1 MCPNW
6 LSNILSPAWATAPK
20 ARVELYADKHQ
31 CLLGE
36 KVTGKIKIV
45 SDEEFVVNQV
55 TVRLSCNESI
65 KKTRMW
71 SSQYG
76 TQQNEYWD
84 KAQVYSGSCKIF
96 GPSTIPQGFQGS
108 YNYAIDVSFAARET
122 LYSIDHNVKWLLVA
136 LIESNGRPNIQ
147 TQEYEVQVAR
157 PQTNLNSPT
166 IMKEVTREVVLI
178 PCSYCGGLM
187 PQTSVFC
194 PNCGARR
201 KG

>member
-1 MCPNW
+1 M
-6 LSNILSPAWATAPK
+6 PK
-20 ARVELYADKHQ
+20 ARVELYADKPQ

-36 KVTGKIKIV
+36 QVKGKIKV
-45 SDEEFVVNQV
+45 TSDEEFVVNQV

-65 KKTRMW
+65 KKTRTW

-76 TQQNEYWD
+76 MQQGEYWD
-84 KAQVYSGSCKIF
+84 KAQVYCASCKIF
-96 GPSTIPQGFQGS
+96 GASTIPQGFSGS
-108 YNYAIDVSFAARET
+108 YNYAIDVSPAAQET
-122 LYSIDHNVKWLLVA
+122 LYSLDHNVKWMLLAV
-136 LIESNGRPNIQ
+136 IESSGRPNIQ
-147 TQEYEVQVAR
+147 TPEYEVQVAR
-157 PQTNLNSPT
+157 PQAILNSPA
-166 IMKEVTREVVLI
+166 IMKEVTREVVLL

>member
-1 MCPNW
+1 MCPSW
-6 LSNILSPAWATAPK
+6 LSNILNPPWATPPK

-36 KVTGKIKIV
+36 QVKGKIKIS
-45 SDEEFVVNQV
+45 SDEEFVVNQA

-65 KKTRMW
+65 KKTRTW

-76 TQQNEYWD
+76 TQQSEYWD
-84 KAQVYSGSCKIF
+84 KAQVYSASCKIF
-96 GPSTIPQGFQGS
+96 GASTIPQGFSGS

-122 LYSIDHNVKWLLVA
+122 LYSIDHNVKWILLA
-136 LIESNGRPNIQ
+136 IIESNGRPNIQ

-157 PQTNLNSPT
+157 PQINLNSPA

-187 PQTSVFC
+187 PQTSMFC

>member
-6 LSNILSPAWATAPK
+6 LSNILSPPWATPPK
-20 ARVELYADKHQ
+20 AKIELYADKSQ
-31 CLLGE
+31 VLLGE
-36 KVTGKIKIV
+36 QVKGKIKV
-45 SDEEFVVNQV
+45 TSDEEFVANQV
-55 TVRLSCNESI
+55 TVHLSCNECI
-65 KKTRMW
+65 KKTKTW

-84 KAQVYSGSCKIF
+84 KAEVYTACCKIF
-96 GPSTIPQGFQGS
+96 GASTIPQGFTGS
-108 YNYAIDVSFAARET
+108 YNYAIDTSFAAQET
-122 LYSIDHNVKWLLVA
+122 LYSIDHNVKWMLLA
-136 LIESNGRPNIQ
+136 IIESNGRPNIQ
-147 TQEYEVQVAR
+147 TQEYEVQIAK
-157 PQTNLNSPT
+157 PQTSLTSPA

>member
-6 LSNILSPAWATAPK
+6 LSNLLNPPWTIPPK
-20 ARVELYADKHQ
+20 ARIELYADKQ
-31 CLLGE
+31 QYLLGE
-36 KVTGKIKIV
+36 QVKGKIKV
-45 SDEEFVVNQV
+45 TSDEEFTVNQV

-65 KKTRMW
+65 KKIRTY
-71 SSQYG
+71 STQYG
-76 TQQNEYWD
+76 PYQNEYWD
-84 KAQVYSGSCKIF
+84 KAQVYNGSCKIF
-96 GPSTIPQGFQGS
+96 GASTIPQGFAGT
-108 YNYAIDVSFAARET
+108 YNYAIDVSFAAQET
-122 LYSIDHNVKWLLVA
+122 LYSIDHNVKWILYA

-157 PQTNLNSPT
+157 PQTNLNSPA
-166 IMKEVTREVVLI
+166 IMKEVTKEVVLI